1 MSASYQV
8 TEAAFMAAVRELA
21 ALTGWRVL
29 HIYDSR
35 RSSSGFPDLL
45 MARRDRLVAAELK
58 SATGRVRP
66 AQTEW
71 LAALAAA
78 GCETH
83 VWRPDDWSS
92 VEKTLR

>member
-1 MSASYQV
+1 MSRGCHVS
-8 TEAAFMAAVRELA
+8 EAAFMASVRELA
-21 ALTGWRVL
+21 ALTGWRCL

-45 MARRDRLVAAELK
+45 LARRERLVAAELK
-58 SATGRVRP
+58 SERGLVKP

-71 LAALAAA
+71 LAALRQT

-83 VWRPDDWSS
+83 VWRPSDWPA
-92 VEKTLR
+92 VERTLR